1 MAGPDSETL
10 STFAL
15 ASMSGALAAGS
26 VAALDPT
33 LLLYPVYFCLGNGAL
48 ALLIVRRRAA

>member
-1 MAGPDSETL
+1 
-10 STFAL
+10 
-15 ASMSGALAAGS
+15 MSGALAAGS